1 MEKLEMEYSAGYFK
15 EQMPDWKRKKDPIL
29 SRIFYRQVSF
39 KLAAILANHNIS
51 ANSVSYFSAILG
63 IIACFCFLLSNWTF
77 HVIGAV
83 LINIWLI
90 LDCTD
95 GNLARSVKKQP
106 FGEFA
111 DGISSYI
118 LVGLMCSAMGI
129 TVFHEGGL
137 FFHPGQYLFIY
148 IGALASS
155 ADTLMRLIYQKY
167 KATERELADSGIIK
181 IEKDAR
187 TDHSQVRNLK
197 VRIESEL
204 GIGGLLPL
212 FILLA
217 SIFKALDLVVI
228 YCFLYYVSSC
238 LIASLIFIKKAIL
251 KSNNLNDFAE

>member
-1 MEKLEMEYSAGYFK
+1 MHYTAAYFK
-15 EQMPDWKRKKDPIL
+15 ENMPDWKKKKDSIL
-29 SRIFYRQVSF
+29 LKIFYRQISF
-39 KLAAILANHNIS
+39 KLAPILANHNIS
-51 ANSVSYFSAILG
+51 ANSVSYFSTIIG
-63 IIACFCFLLSNWTF
+63 IAACGCFLPSDWIF
-77 HVIGAV
+77 HIIGAL

-118 LVGLMCSAMGI
+118 LVGLMCSAMGV
-129 TVFHEGGL
+129 TVFLEGGL
-137 FFHPGQYLFIY
+137 LVQPGHYLFIY

-167 KATERELADSGIIK
+167 KATERELADNGIIK
-181 IEKDAR
+181 IEKDIR
-187 TDHSQVRNLK
+187 TDHSQVGNLK
-197 VRIESEL
+197 VRIEAEL
-204 GIGGLLPL
+204 GIAGLLPL

-217 SIFKALDLVVI
+217 SIFQTLDLVVI

-238 LIASLIFIKKAIL
+238 VIASLIYIRKAIS
-251 KSNNLNDFAE
+251 KENI